1 MLRVYFD
8 SNMAIYFVE
17 RHPTYFPQ
25 LIQHLLDATGNARV
39 TCVTSDLVRLE
50 ARLLPMRQNE
60 NKLLALYDEFFDASD
75 TTGMAFNK
83 TVFDAATQLRAQ
95 HGLKTPDALHLA
107 AALNAGCDEFW
118 TNDQRLANAAQDRI
132 RIVTFESTP

>member
-1 MLRVYFD
+1 MLRAYFD

-50 ARLLPMRQNE
+50 ARLLPMRDNDNQ
-60 NKLLALYDEFFDASD
+60 LLALYDEFFGASDASGITFD
-75 TTGMAFNK
+75 RA
-83 TVFDAATQLRAQ
+83 VFDAATHPLTPAVIPRCRHHPAAEQ
-95 HGLKTPDALHLA
+95 GLC
-107 AALNAGCDEFW
+107 AG
-118 TNDQRLANAAQDRI
+118 
-132 RIVTFESTP
+132 

>member
-1 MLRVYFD
+1 MMRAYFD

-50 ARLLPMRQNE
+50 ARLLPMRDSD
-60 NKLLALYDEFFDASD
+60 KTLLALYDEFFGASD
-75 TTGMAFNK
+75 SHGMAFDRA
-83 TVFDAATQLRAQ
+83 VFDAATQLRAE
-95 HGLKTPDALHLA
+95 HKLKTPDALRRVL
-107 AALNAGCDEFW
+107 
-118 TNDQRLANAAQDRI
+118 DQRPAPGPSRPGQHQHRDL
-132 RIVTFESTP
+132 